1 MLIPAFFRS
10 VAQLTDRQ
18 IVKTLFMA
26 VLVALGIFVAATALV
41 WSLTALIPSTGY
53 GWIDS
58 WLDPLI
64 DLSVPVA
71 MLFAGWFLFPAL
83 VTIGL
88 SFFLEDVMDA
98 VESKHYPKRPARRQV
113 GFMEDLWVGIRLLAA
128 MVAINILIL
137 PIYVILLIT
146 GIGAPLLYLGVNAY
160 LLGRE
165 YFELVAIRHMPRT
178 EMEGRRKERS
188 LLNFLAGLLI
198 AGLFFVPFVNLL
210 APIVA
215 AALMVHIVQ
224 KRALPPQRG

>member
-10 VAQLTDRQ
+10 VAQLTDRK
-18 IVKTLFMA
+18 IVNMLFMA

-41 WSLTALIPSTGY
+41 WGLTALIPPTGY

-64 DLSVPVA
+64 NLSVPVA
-71 MLFAGWFLFPAL
+71 MLSAGWFVFPAL

-98 VESKHYPKRPARRQV
+98 VESKHYSRRLASRQV
-113 GFMEDLWVGIRLLAA
+113 GFMEDLWVGIRLLVA

-137 PIYVILLIT
+137 PIYVTLLIT

-165 YFELVAIRHMPRT
+165 YFELVAIRHMSRT
-178 EMEGRRKERS
+178 EMDGRRKEHS
-188 LLNFLAGLLI
+188 LLNFLAGLL
-198 AGLFFVPFVNLL
+198 
-210 APIVA
+210 
-215 AALMVHIVQ
+215 
-224 KRALPPQRG
+224 